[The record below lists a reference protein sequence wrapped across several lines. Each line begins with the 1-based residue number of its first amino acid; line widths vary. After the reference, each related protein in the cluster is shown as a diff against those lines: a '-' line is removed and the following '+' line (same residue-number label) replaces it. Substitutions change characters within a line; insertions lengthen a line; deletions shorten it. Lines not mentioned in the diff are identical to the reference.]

1 MLHRAP
7 HTLAAWPKLTC
18 HHQTLTLSSLTSPT
32 NSTKGSHPGTQA
44 AAAAP
49 THRSAPRL
57 RTTTVAPH
65 HPPRDASTKQPSRL
79 VYSGAS
85 ERSCGGTVGAGG
97 SAAGIPAGGSVV
109 GVPAGGSA
117 AGGWRRL
124 GRRGDVRRLVYRRAS
139 EKLCPAAAVG
149 RRSRNRGRMLR
160 WLVFEDLWLGQWGDL
175 RRPVYRR
182 ASRRSSASSGYLWK
196 ICDGYCVDFGV
207 VRFLQE
213 IEPKKPEPNTSVF
226 CFSGNRSVVVCLKTE
241 IFIHRKTEPNCRL
254 KPNAHP
260 YAQTIPTNS
269 MSCFKLPRG
278 HCRHIGAVCG
288 ACTELSQ
295 VGRMQDAY
303 VCLPA

>member
-117 AGGWRRL
+117 AGG
-124 GRRGDVRRLVYRRAS
+124 G
-139 EKLCPAAAVG
+139 
-149 RRSRNRGRMLR
+149 
-160 WLVFEDLWLGQWGDL
+160 WGDEVTCGDWCTGEQVRSCVL
-175 RRPVYRR
+175 RRPSAGVPATVGGCCGGWCSRICGWGSGVIYDGRCIGGQAGGARR
-182 ASRRSSASSGYLWK
+182 AAETSGRSVTAIVLTSVL
-196 ICDGYCVDFGV
+196 FGFYRKSNRKNRNRTR
-207 VRFLQE
+207 RFL
-213 IEPKKPEPNTSVF
+213 VF
-226 CFSGNRSVVVCLKTE
+226 LG
-241 IFIHRKTEPNCRL
+241 IDRL
-254 KPNAHP
+254 
-260 YAQTIPTNS
+260 
-269 MSCFKLPRG
+269 L
-278 HCRHIGAVCG
+278 
-288 ACTELSQ
+288 
-295 VGRMQDAY
+295 Y
-303 VCLPA
+303 V